1 MCLNLNSMV
10 KYYERQIEYLP
21 SNVFL
26 TLEKWDCNHLT
37 IFLFKGNLKNPQR
50 ENQPKLAYRTLQ
62 WTRKIKAIE
71 RSQFLSHHR
80 EPSQASTFAF
90 CNIITKCNCHIV
102 KYTTIYKNK
111 IKTVAYLLP
120 VLPIV
125 KRDQD
130 ITRRFESS
138 KQVILYIYFFSFW
151 FPKNK
156 HKSHHHHQIKW
167 TKVRQQPTGT

>member
-1 MCLNLNSMV
+1 MV
-10 KYYERQIEYLP
+10 QYYEHQIKYLP

-37 IFLFKGNLKNPQR
+37 IFLFKGNLKYPRR
-50 ENQPKLAYRTLQ
+50 ENQPKLAYKTLQ
-62 WTRKIKAIE
+62 WTRKAKAIE
-71 RSQFLSHHR
+71 RSQFLSHHLQL
-80 EPSQASTFAF
+80 SQASTFAF
-90 CNIITKCNCHIV
+90 NNIITKWNCHNV
-102 KYTTIYKNK
+102 KYTTTHKNK

-130 ITRRFESS
+130 ITRRLESS
-138 KQVILYIYFFSFW
+138 KQVILHTCIFFFFSFW

-156 HKSHHHHQIKW
+156 HKESSPSANQ
-167 TKVRQQPTGT
+167 VNQG